1 MTDFILKSPEIR
13 NMLQLTSKKKKVLL
27 LMWLSDAKYLNLT
40 CGTIKIFELVKTSN
54 EKASY

>member
-1 MTDFILKSPEIR
+1 
-13 NMLQLTSKKKKVLL
+13 
-27 LMWLSDAKYLNLT
+27 MWLSDAKYLNLT